1 MNSAAPH
8 PPRPRRPLVTA
19 AGVAAAFF
27 AAGLAVASPRSR
39 TAGSAGTA
47 PGIAAPGPREFP
59 VRFAAVKTDGID
71 MIWTGEIATAPGGE
85 VTVRLSYTGNE
96 TDRALPLWPVG
107 AVMLLACAD
116 VSQSFAAELTGDMD
130 WETGVVRLHGI
141 VTNGWRRGAR
151 IEQRLR
157 LDPKT
162 FTGSGVVRVSDAALA
177 R

>member
-1 MNSAAPH
+1 
-8 PPRPRRPLVTA
+8 
-19 AGVAAAFF
+19 
-27 AAGLAVASPRSR
+27 
-39 TAGSAGTA
+39 
-47 PGIAAPGPREFP
+47 
-59 VRFAAVKTDGID
+59 
-71 MIWTGEIATAPGGE
+71 MIWTGEIATASGGQ
-85 VTVRLSYTGNE
+85 VTVRVSYTGSE

-116 VSQSFAAELTGDMD
+116 VSQSFAAELTGDMN